1 MTGATYTFPLLSF
14 QRLLV
19 PSIKFVKCAMRINSA
34 AILRVKIV
42 WSRTTK
48 QLVPRTDAY
57 KMAAT
62 TVFVLWMMQVIC
74 RCG

>member
-1 MTGATYTFPLLSF
+1 M
-14 QRLLV
+14 
-19 PSIKFVKCAMRINSA
+19 SITFVKCAMRINSA

-42 WSRTTK
+42 WSRG
-48 QLVPRTDAY
+48 TDAY

-62 TVFVLWMMQVIC
+62 IVLVQKLMQVIC